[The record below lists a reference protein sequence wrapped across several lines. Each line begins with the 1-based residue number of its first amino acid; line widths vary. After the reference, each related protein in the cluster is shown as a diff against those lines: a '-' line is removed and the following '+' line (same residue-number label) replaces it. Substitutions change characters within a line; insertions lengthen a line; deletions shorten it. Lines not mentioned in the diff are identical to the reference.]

1 MKAEIEDRN
10 GRRVGSVEGE
20 GGRQVIRDEY
30 GSRQG
35 TVEENLFGE
44 RVIRDKNGEKVG
56 TAFKEFL
63 GDEYNIYDKYGDR
76 VGKTDSD
83 ILGKGVTIRD
93 KYGSKRMRITP
104 SGEISSGGWIA
115 MAALIVIIVVSIRSI
130 PENLSYAFSEIGEYF
145 FSIPC
150 PLAVLLILNIVT
162 VIRGKGVLA
171 ENRDSYFATLLME
184 MLMGACLYL
193 CAIGIQFVVWLITE
207 GSFFEVLLSTLLIIL
222 FLAPSYL
229 VLLIPLSLL
238 LSGLIVSGLMQT
250 IAEGRARRPAAGDG
264 DKSGNKTA
272 VLLGAAAVVIAAAVC
287 LCLALKGGSNVTD
300 DVDRVKSPISTPKET
315 ADPYDGLV
323 VGDEIIVRDADDTYA
338 NMREGPGTEYDV
350 IRRVPNGA
358 RAYLVEGVWD
368 DAWTAVIYDGQMGW
382 VRSYFIYDLRG
393 VIRNYDNTGCNV
405 RSGPGT
411 DFDVIGYLYNGE
423 RVDAA
428 DVCDDHGWYCIDYG
442 GREGW
447 ISGGF
452 FHRLE
457 TVIYNAGNSGA
468 NFRSGPGLDYDVLAF
483 IPNNTEVTPVDTLDE
498 DEWVCVEYE
507 GQFGWVNRQFVR

>member
-1 MKAEIEDRN
+1 MKAEIEDRS

-56 TAFKEFL
+56 TAFREFL

-93 KYGSKRMRITP
+93 KYGSKR
-104 SGEISSGGWIA
+104 
-115 MAALIVIIVVSIRSI
+115 
-130 PENLSYAFSEIGEYF
+130 
-145 FSIPC
+145 
-150 PLAVLLILNIVT
+150 
-162 VIRGKGVLA
+162 
-171 ENRDSYFATLLME
+171 
-184 MLMGACLYL
+184 
-193 CAIGIQFVVWLITE
+193 
-207 GSFFEVLLSTLLIIL
+207 
-222 FLAPSYL
+222 
-229 VLLIPLSLL
+229 
-238 LSGLIVSGLMQT
+238 
-250 IAEGRARRPAAGDG
+250 
-264 DKSGNKTA
+264 A

-287 LCLALKGGSNVTD
+287 LCLALKGGGGVTD

-315 ADPYDGLV
+315 ADPYDDLV

-350 IRRVPNGA
+350 IRRVANGA

-382 VRSYFIYDLRG
+382 VRSYFIYGLRG

-483 IPNNTEVTPVDTLDE
+483 IPNDTEVTPVDTLDE